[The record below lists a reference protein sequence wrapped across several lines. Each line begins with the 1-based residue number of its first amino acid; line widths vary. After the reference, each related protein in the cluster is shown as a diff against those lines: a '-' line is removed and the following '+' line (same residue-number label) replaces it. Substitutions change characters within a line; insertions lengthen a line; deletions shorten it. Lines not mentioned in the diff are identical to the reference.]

1 MSELVVLDVFGGPG
15 PTGGNRLGVIV
26 GDDTAPAA
34 RQRRAAEL
42 GHSETVF
49 VDDVAGGVVDIYTPS
64 IRLPFAGHPLVGVS
78 WLLRA
83 RLGTCDVV
91 RPGAGEV
98 PAWADGEFSWVAGR
112 ADWVTGRTTLEL
124 ASPAEIDALP
134 GPPVGE
140 GFLYTWAWVDEA
152 AGVVRARAFPRRGDA
167 IVEDEATGAAALL
180 LTAELGRALT
190 VHQGVGSEIRT
201 RPRPDGRI
209 AVGGRVTLVE
219 EPRTGS

>member
-15 PTGGNRLGVIV
+15 PTGGK
-26 GDDTAPAA
+26 
-34 RQRRAAEL
+34 
-42 GHSETVF
+42 
-49 VDDVAGGVVDIYTPS
+49 
-64 IRLPFAGHPLVGVS
+64 
-78 WLLRA
+78 
-83 RLGTCDVV
+83 
-91 RPGAGEV
+91 
-98 PAWADGEFSWVAGR
+98 AGR
-112 ADWVTGRTTLEL
+112 ADWVAGRTTREF

-152 AGVVRARAFPRRGDA
+152 AGAVRTRAFPRRGDA

-201 RPRPDGRI
+201 RPHPDGRI